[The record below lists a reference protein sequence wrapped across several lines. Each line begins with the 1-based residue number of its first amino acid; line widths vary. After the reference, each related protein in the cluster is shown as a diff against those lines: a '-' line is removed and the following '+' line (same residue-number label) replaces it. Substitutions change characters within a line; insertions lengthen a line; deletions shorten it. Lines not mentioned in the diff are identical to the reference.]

1 MKESSQTLCFLGIAL
16 ATVLLAVF
24 TYPSDEVFDVQQ
36 LVGKTLDNKFDI
48 EQAKS
53 LRVVRFNEESA
64 SLSEFEVAE
73 IDGIWSIP
81 SKDGYP
87 ADAAQQMA
95 RATLAV
101 MDREILRVVS
111 QDASKH
117 VEYGVVAP
125 NAELDI
131 DASGVG
137 TLVEVQDDSGE
148 MLVNMIIGKEI
159 KDAPGQR
166 YARRVTQ
173 DAVYAIEIDPNDLST
188 SFADWIESD
197 LLSLEGIDIQSI
209 QIKDYTAELR
219 PQGFSIGVVLEQKAN
234 MKFAYDDEA
243 MAWKPEMFEEL
254 SKDSNEFVPF
264 EIGEDQQLNGE
275 ALDELKKAL
284 GDLLIVDVEKKP
296 VGLSDALKQGG
307 NFTEDNDSAINLIQH
322 GFAPTSDA
330 KGEVS
335 ILSTEGEAICTLKDG
350 IEYVL
355 RFGNLQTSSVEDS
368 DASDDAQGGINRYL
382 FVMVRHNP
390 NVIEKPVLEEVPEL
404 PEGADKDMPNEEE
417 SNDESDSAETDASE
431 DVAAEDEATEEETVE
446 EDSDQ
451 EEESS
456 ADNEQDDESEET
468 EEDEVSE
475 EVQEQLA
482 TRAAIIR
489 RNRQLTDEYEDRI
502 AQAEERV
509 RQLND
514 RFGDWYYVISNDV
527 FKKIRLGRDELIID
541 KPAEEEAAAEADPNA
556 SQFGSPGAAI
566 PGLPSIG
573 D

>member
-197 LLSLEGIDIQSI
+197 LLSLEGIDIESI

-404 PEGADKDMPNEEE
+404 PEGADKEMPNEEE

-431 DVAAEDEATEEETVE
+431 DVAAEDEATE
-446 EDSDQ
+446 
-451 EEESS
+451 
-456 ADNEQDDESEET
+456 
-468 EEDEVSE
+468 
-475 EVQEQLA
+475 
-482 TRAAIIR
+482 R
-489 RNRQLTDEYEDRI
+489 RNRRRGFRPGR
-502 AQAEERV
+502 RV
-509 RQLND
+509 VCR
-514 RFGDWYYVISNDV
+514 
-527 FKKIRLGRDELIID
+527 
-541 KPAEEEAAAEADPNA
+541 
-556 SQFGSPGAAI
+556 
-566 PGLPSIG
+566 
-573 D
+573 

>member
-24 TYPSDEVFDVQQ
+24 TYPSDAVFDVQQ
-36 LVGKTLDNKFDI
+36 LVGKTLDEQFDI

-73 IDGIWSIP
+73 VDGIWSIP
-81 SKDGYP
+81 SKDDYP
-87 ADAAQQMA
+87 ADAAEQMA

-125 NAELDI
+125 NADLDI

-137 TLVEVQDDSGE
+137 TLVEVKDDSGD

-173 DAVYAIEIDPNDLST
+173 DATYAIEIDPNDLST

-197 LLSLEGIDIQSI
+197 LLSLEGIDIKSI

-219 PQGFSIGVVLEQKAN
+219 PQGFSIGVALDQKGN
-234 MKFAYDDEA
+234 MKFNYDEEA
-243 MAWKPEMFEEL
+243 MAWKAETLLEL
-254 SKDSNEFVPF
+254 DSDSKEFVPF
-264 EIGEDQQLNGE
+264 EIAEDEQINGE

-307 NFTEDNDSAINLIQH
+307 NFTEDNDSAIDLIQH

-330 KGEVS
+330 DGEVS

-350 IEYVL
+350 IEYIL
-355 RFGNLQTSSVEDS
+355 RFGNLQTSSVEES
-368 DASDDAQGGINRYL
+368 SESEEAEAGINRYL

-390 NVIEKPVLEEVPEL
+390 DVIEKPVLEEVPEL
-404 PEGADKDMPNEEE
+404 PEGVDEGMTDDEVSDEE
-417 SNDESDSAETDASE
+417 DTAK
-431 DVAAEDEATEEETVE
+431 
-446 EDSDQ
+446 EDSD
-451 EEESS
+451 EDKESAS
-456 ADNEQDDESEET
+456 DDEGDTESEDA
-468 EEDEVSE
+468 EEDKLSDEVK
-475 EVQEQLA
+475 EQLA
-482 TRAAIIR
+482 TRASIIR
-489 RNRQLTDEYEDRI
+489 RNQQLTDEYEDRI

-527 FKKIRLGRDELIID
+527 FKKIRLGRDELIIE
-541 KPAEEEAAAEADPNA
+541 KPSEEDTAAEADPNA

-573 D
+573 Q

>member
-36 LVGKTLDNKFDI
+36 LVGKTLDDKFDI

-53 LRVVRFNEESA
+53 LRVVRFNEDSA

-73 IDGIWSIP
+73 ADGIWSIP

-117 VEYGVVAP
+117 IEYGVVAP
-125 NAELDI
+125 NSELDI

-159 KDAPGQR
+159 KDAPGQH

-173 DAVYAIEIDPNDLST
+173 DAVYAIEIDPSDLST

-197 LLSLEGIDIQSI
+197 LLSLEGIDITSI

-234 MKFAYDDEA
+234 MKVAYDDET
-243 MAWKPEMFEEL
+243 MAWKPEVFEEL

-264 EIGEDQQLNGE
+264 EIGKDQQLNGE
-275 ALDELKKAL
+275 ALDGLKKAL

-307 NFTEDNDSAINLIQH
+307 NFTEDNDSAIDLIQH

-368 DASDDAQGGINRYL
+368 DATDESEGGINRYL

-390 NVIEKPVLEEVPEL
+390 SVIEQPVLEEVPEL
-404 PEGADKDMPNEEE
+404 PEGTDEGMT
-417 SNDESDSAETDASE
+417 NDESDIDEADAG
-431 DVAAEDEATEEETVE
+431 EDESTEEETTE
-446 EDSDQ
+446 EDSDEDEGSTSGD
-451 EEESS
+451 EED
-456 ADNEQDDESEET
+456 AESEEA
-468 EEDEVSE
+468 EEDEVLE
-475 EVQEQLA
+475 ETKELIA

-541 KPAEEEAAAEADPNA
+541 KPAEEEAAVEADPNA

-573 D
+573 Q

>member
-197 LLSLEGIDIQSI
+197 LLSLEGIDIESI

-404 PEGADKDMPNEEE
+404 PEGADKEMPNEEE
-417 SNDESDSAETDASE
+417 SNDESDSAEADASE

-446 EDSDQ
+446 EDSV
-451 EEESS
+451 EKEESS
-456 ADNEQDDESEET
+456 TDDEQDDESEES

-541 KPAEEEAAAEADPNA
+541 KPAEEEAAVEADPNA
-556 SQFGSPGAAI
+556 SQFGSPGTAI

-573 D
+573 Q